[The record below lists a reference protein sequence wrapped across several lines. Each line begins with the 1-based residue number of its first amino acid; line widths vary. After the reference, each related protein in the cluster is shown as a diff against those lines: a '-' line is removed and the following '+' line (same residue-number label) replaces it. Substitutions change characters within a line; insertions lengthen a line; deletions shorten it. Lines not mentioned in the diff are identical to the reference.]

1 MIPVYCGG
9 KQKPGSFTSSRE
21 GRRRACSA
29 RGGQG
34 PSELRCKLGRCAR
47 VARRVPKALFDGLPW
62 PPLTTLHRETIEKT
76 LCGSL
81 LPWIKSPLLY
91 QLS

>member
-1 MIPVYCGG
+1 MIPVYCRG
-9 KQKPGSFTSSRE
+9 KPKPGSFTSSRE
-21 GRRRACSA
+21 GRRRARSA
-29 RGGQG
+29 RAGHG

-81 LPWIKSPLLY
+81 CLRIKSPLLY